1 MGEFLNSLTSSEVF
15 LWAVV
20 VGYAVVTTAN
30 MVLRALNARISRKIK
45 QRQED
50 IEILNSRPKGVT
62 WPTNEQIKIMTKHAE
77 ESGNP
82 DDKKVLSAMMKSR
95 EYFVGD
101 GFAELPKGVR
111 KEIDE
116 ALEILRKCNP
126 EEE

>member
-1 MGEFLNSLTSSEVF
+1 MGEFLNSLTSSEV
-15 LWAVV
+15 LVWAVAI
-20 VGYAVVTTAN
+20 GYAVVTTAN

-45 QRQED
+45 QTRKE
-50 IEILNSRPKGVT
+50 IEILNRRPEGVV

-101 GFAELPKGVR
+101 GFTELPKGVR
-111 KEIDE
+111 REIDE
-116 ALEILRKCNP
+116 ALEILRKRNP